1 MGHVPRRQIYYT
13 EVPVFT
19 RFVSSRREFLV
30 SLAAVALGIKACQ
43 PQTQTPQTTASP
55 TNASPVSLYGA
66 GATFPSFLYLR
77 WFSQFN
83 QQHPNVQVSY
93 QPVGSAAGI
102 QQFIANTVDFGAS
115 EVTLTDAEI
124 AQVNQGV
131 VLLPT
136 AAGSIAVVYNLPGV
150 ESGLKLSREVL
161 PEIFLG
167 RISRWNDPKIVELN
181 PGVTLPDEKILLI
194 HRSDGS
200 GTTAAFTAHLSAI
213 SSEWKEKVGTGLN
226 VAWVAGV
233 GIKDNSGIAAQ
244 IQQAAGTIGYVEY
257 AFAKQLGLAIATLQ
271 NKAGQYVPLTD
282 DTVAKGLASITLS
295 DDLRGS
301 VADPDDANAYPI
313 VTYSWILAYKR
324 YSDPQK
330 ARALKEVIRWG
341 LTEGQKLGPDLGYV
355 PIPANIA
362 QRSLI
367 ALDQIESA

>member
-1 MGHVPRRQIYYT
+1 MI
-13 EVPVFT
+13 T
-19 RFVSSRREFLV
+19 RLVSSRREFLV
-30 SLAAVALGIKACQ
+30 SLAAIALGIKACQ
-43 PQTQTPQTTASP
+43 PQTQTPQTSSSP
-55 TNASPVSLYGA
+55 AAGSPVSLYGA

-83 QQHPNVQVSY
+83 QQHPNVQISY

-102 QQFIANTVDFGAS
+102 QQFLANTVDFGAS
-115 EVTLTDAEI
+115 EVTPTDEEMAK
-124 AQVNQGV
+124 VSQGV
-131 VLLPT
+131 VLIPT
-136 AAGSIAVVYNLPGV
+136 AAGSVAVVYNLPEV
-150 ESGLKLSREVL
+150 KSGLKLSREVL

-167 RISRWNDPKIVELN
+167 RISQWNDPKIADLN
-181 PGVTLPDEKILLI
+181 PGINLPNEKIILI

-200 GTTAAFTAHLSAI
+200 GTTAAFTSYLSAA
-213 SSEWKEKVGTGLN
+213 SPEWKEKVGAGLN
-226 VAWVAGV
+226 VAWAAGV

-282 DTVAKGLASITLS
+282 DTVSKGLASITLS

-301 VADPDDANAYPI
+301 IADPEDADAYPI
-313 VTYSWILAYKR
+313 ITYSWILAYNR

-330 ARALKEVIRWG
+330 AKALKEVLRWG

-355 PIPANIA
+355 PIPADIA
-362 QRSLI
+362 QRSLA
-367 ALDQIESA
+367 ALDQIEG